1 MNTLKNTIL
10 STKEAKAKLDHTVKQ
25 IFSNRQILARIIKR
39 TVPEF
44 ADIRLKDIEETYIE
58 PGSNTI
64 SSVAVE
70 RNLTNIEG
78 LNTED
83 TSSNEGTIY
92 YDLLFKRS

>member
-44 ADIRLKDIEETYIE
+44 AAIRFPPL
-58 PGSNTI
+58 PSN
-64 SSVAVE
+64 
-70 RNLTNIEG
+70 
-78 LNTED
+78 
-83 TSSNEGTIY
+83 GT
-92 YDLLFKRS
+92 